1 MLVESL
7 ISTDG
12 YVLNPTPR
20 EFTIEADKVTG
31 LDGSV
36 YTTVSDAVKKPL
48 VVTNVPKGSVELTKQ
63 GTYLD
68 ANGLTN
74 PVALSG
80 VNFNVYKSVKLA
92 DGTLDLSSTNLAE
105 TAVSQSNGKLQF
117 KVKWN

>member
-1 MLVESL
+1 MLKMTRLDNDYSKDTPISTITTNGNQNAVLTDYLKPGNYVLVESL

-36 YTTVSDAVKKPL
+36 YTTVSDAVKNPL

-74 PVALSG
+74 PVALS
-80 VNFNVYKSVKLA
+80 
-92 DGTLDLSSTNLAE
+92 E
-105 TAVSQSNGKLQF
+105 
-117 KVKWN
+117 

>member
-1 MLVESL
+1 MNLQSKH
-7 ISTDG
+7 
-12 YVLNPTPR
+12 
-20 EFTIEADKVTG
+20 DKVTG

-36 YTTVSDAVKKPL
+36 YTTVSDAVKNPL

-92 DGTLDLSSTNLAE
+92 DSDPRYYRLLI
-105 TAVSQSNGKLQF
+105 
-117 KVKWN
+117 